1 MTRKRRYPSWLFT
14 GLGVLA
20 LLAGLAEGAVTAS
33 FLASAETAEGVIV
46 DLRNIKAGYGRGH
59 RKPRA
64 FPEVRFQDASGR
76 SWELLPEQ
84 GGGFHTWSIGQRVE
98 LGFPPGKPR
107 EARILGFWNQW
118 TGTLMFLLGG
128 IALVAWGR
136 SRAAADQ
143 SPPS

>member
-1 MTRKRRYPSWLFT
+1 VTRKRRYPSWLFT

-33 FLASAETAEGVIV
+33 FLASAEKAEGVIV
-46 DLRNIKAGYGRGH
+46 DIRNIKAGYGRGH

-64 FPEVRFQDASGR
+64 FPEVRFQDPSGR

-118 TGTLMFLLGG
+118 TGTLMFVFGG